1 MQLGFV
7 TFQEDNE
14 QSNDIN
20 VSREIAYKICKAAL
34 SKVVFVFI

>member
-7 TFQEDNE
+7 TIQEDNE

-20 VSREIAYKICKAAL
+20 VSREIEKRIKHEEQCNE
-34 SKVVFVFI
+34 